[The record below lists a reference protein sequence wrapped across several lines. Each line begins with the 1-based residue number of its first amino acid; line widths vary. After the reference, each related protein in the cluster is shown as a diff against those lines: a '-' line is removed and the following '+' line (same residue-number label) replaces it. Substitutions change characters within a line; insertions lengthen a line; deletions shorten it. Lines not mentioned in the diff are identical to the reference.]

1 MTALLPA
8 LAGANLLYG
17 CGMLELGITFSF
29 AQLVMDNEFAQMIK
43 RVVQGIPVTDEDLA
57 VDVIRKVGAFG
68 DFVGEEHTMKHMR
81 ALQSQPKLI
90 DRRMRELWKE
100 MGSTDLTQRAAEEA
114 RRILRAHKPEPLT
127 AGVQSSLT
135 AFLKEAEVELRP
147 EKRKPR
153 FKR

>member
-1 MTALLPA
+1 MTGLLPA

-17 CGMLELGITFSF
+17 CGMLELGITFCF
-29 AQLVMDNEFAQMIK
+29 AQLVMDNEFARMIK

-57 VDVIRKVGAFG
+57 VDIIRKVGAFG

-114 RRILRAHKPEPLT
+114 RRIISTHKPLPLPE
-127 AGVQSSLT
+127 GVQSTL
-135 AFLKEAEVELRP
+135 AEFLKDAEKELAP
-147 EKRKPR
+147 EKRRK
-153 FKR
+153 K